1 MRLSRLSL
9 GLVLVLA
16 LGPALAADTTPL
28 AEMSAYLTKA
38 QDAADSNH
46 LAEAIRSYVA
56 VLALAEESPS
66 PEARTKAE
74 SAAAELAKIGTR
86 LSLEPSGEWVDAKG
100 SQLAGSSRQ
109 LGRQGGLSPSV
120 YLFENFGTGKSPVAD
135 APIYFQFLKNT
146 GSLVAFVNTDAY
158 GKANTNVAKLE
169 EPGSEALIRAFP
181 VFKAR
186 GKSYAFQSVFRDFA
200 YAPPANVIKLMAL
213 ESSEL
218 GASDNP
224 RSVDAAAVVL
234 KQAGLQVLPYNAK
247 LADEDF
253 RKAYGGDSGA
263 LLALGIDASSPYAG
277 LILVEVAAAKQ
288 VELNGKKYNIF
299 TAMAGLN
306 LRLLRSDGTV
316 LFTLPIDGV
325 KGQGSSKEVAVGDAF
340 RRASEAL
347 GPALRKRLDEI
358 RTSLSKD

>member
-1 MRLSRLSL
+1 LRFSRLSL
-9 GLVLVLA
+9 GLVLILA
-16 LGPALAADTTPL
+16 LGSAVSADTL
-28 AEMSAYLTKA
+28 AEMGSYLAKA

-46 LAEAIRSYVA
+46 LAEAIRSYVT

-66 PEARTKAE
+66 PEAKAKAE

-100 SQLAGSSRQ
+100 SQLAGSSRR
-109 LGRQGGLSPSV
+109 LGREGGLSPSV
-120 YLFENFGTGKSPVAD
+120 YLFENFGSGKSPVAD
-135 APIYFQFLKNT
+135 APIYFQFLKNS
-146 GSLVAFVNTDAY
+146 GSLVSFVNTDAY

-200 YAPPANVIKLMAL
+200 YTPPANVIKLMAL

-224 RSVDAAAVVL
+224 RSVDAAAQVL
-234 KQAGLQVLPYNAK
+234 KQAGLQVQPYNAK

-263 LLALGIDASSPYAG
+263 LTSLGIDASSPYAG
-277 LILVEVAAAKQ
+277 LVLVEVAAAKQ

-299 TAMAGLN
+299 TAMASLN

-316 LFTLPIDGV
+316 LFTLPMDGV
-325 KGQGSSKEVAVGDAF
+325 KGQGSSKEVAIGDAF
-340 RRASEAL
+340 RRAAEAL
-347 GPALRKRLDEI
+347 GPALRKRLEEI
-358 RTSLSKD
+358 KSSLSKD